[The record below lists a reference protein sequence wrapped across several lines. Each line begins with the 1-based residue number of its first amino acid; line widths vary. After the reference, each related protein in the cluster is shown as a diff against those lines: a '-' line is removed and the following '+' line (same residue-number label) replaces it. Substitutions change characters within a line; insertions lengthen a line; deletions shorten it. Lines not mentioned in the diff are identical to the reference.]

1 MRNPIHKRLEHLES
15 WQHIAFM
22 LCLCERMYP
31 NFQNFCHFTE
41 QSESAKR
48 YHTILNLVW
57 EYLTVKGVKINFESQ
72 LEKFETVI
80 PDINAYDF
88 YGIYPAVDA
97 CEGLAE
103 LLHSI
108 IAGSTLEQ
116 AIKISQ
122 LSLKTV
128 ATLLEAENQRELS
141 ENELKQSEVIQE
153 ELDIQWAIYRALNQA
168 EERDINLLLELKNEI
183 REQLV
188 SNIGIEIIK

>member
-1 MRNPIHKRLEHLES
+1 MRNPIQKRLENLAS

-31 NFQNFCHFTE
+31 NFQNFCHFTN
-41 QSESAKR
+41 QNESAKR
-48 YHTILNLVW
+48 YHAILNLIW

-72 LEKFETVI
+72 LEKFENII
-80 PDINAYDF
+80 PDINDYDV

-116 AIKISQ
+116 AIKLSQ

-128 ATLLEAENQRELS
+128 INLLETENQHPFS
-141 ENELKQSEVIQE
+141 EKELKQNPVIEQ

-168 EERDINLLLELKNEI
+168 EERDIELLLSLKNEL

-188 SNIGIEIIK
+188 SNIGLEIIK